1 MAVYQITYQLSES
14 KEQYEPLYAAIET
27 LGDSVREK
35 NLCWFVE
42 TPRDPTQIRDE
53 LKKHMLK
60 TDRLLITKKSTD
72 EPTWA
77 ASFTDPTT
85 AWLKEH

>member
-1 MAVYQITYQLSES
+1 MAVYQIVYRLDDS
-14 KEQYEPLYAAIET
+14 KKNYEPLHAAIET
-27 LGDSVREK
+27 LGDSVHEK

-42 TPRDPTQIRDE
+42 TSRDPTRIRNE

-72 EPTWA
+72 NPTWA
-77 ASFTDPTT
+77 ASFQNPTT